1 MISFQSTYKVPIR
14 DGASVTVRR
23 LSVIERVKRDLDIA
37 EVQREYEELIHQYR
51 ALPEDGDATPEQQSE
66 RRRISV
72 AISRLLNETIKPHII
87 RAGVVSFEGIELDGE
102 PITVEQFLSVAD
114 DDILE
119 AVFIACEA
127 GAKLSS
133 EELKNLPSLGTSN
146 AEAAGSSE
154 NTIAESAASHDST
167 SPAIAESSTLN
178 Q

>member
-1 MISFQSTYKVPIR
+1 M
-14 DGASVTVRR
+14 
-23 LSVIERVKRDLDIA
+23 
-37 EVQREYEELIHQYR
+37 
-51 ALPEDGDATPEQQSE
+51 
-66 RRRISV
+66 
-72 AISRLLNETIKPHII
+72 
-87 RAGVVSFEGIELDGE
+87 
-102 PITVEQFLSVAD
+102 AD

-167 SPAIAESSTLN
+167 SLAIAESSTLN